1 MAMRS
6 IRKSLL
12 QFIFSGASMRRWND
26 KLRPVEL
33 FELDKQA
40 HKMITA
46 FLLWQQNS
54 AGLSEDEQRRL
65 GIDII
70 EGGLFDYFY
79 RLIITDI
86 KPPVFYRIKA
96 NKDHYSELT
105 AWALKELEP
114 RIRPLDESF
123 WERLVAYHSR
133 PAEETNELAD
143 RILSAAHMYAS
154 RWEFNLIE
162 PLNGFDEEIK
172 EIGPS
177 FDKRLLA
184 LKDVNGVNELLAG
197 PATALGRMA
206 NLCGQ
211 LRFQIRWAQTPRVPA
226 TSVLGHMFIVAV
238 YSYLFSLYLDACP
251 QRRLNDFYCGLFHD
265 LAELLTRDIITPV
278 KRSVAQLP
286 EIIHQYEDE
295 ELHSKILDPLE
306 EEGYGSIRER
316 LDYYLGLS
324 TKSEFNDTCR
334 QDGRIL
340 KLDGF
345 AALKERYNEDKFDPK
360 DGQLVKACDTLAAFI
375 EAYSSIHNGLGSP
388 HLYEAMAR
396 MRRECSAIRLGDF
409 SMAPLLA
416 DFD

>member
-1 MAMRS
+1 MRS

-40 HKMITA
+40 HKMIAA
-46 FLLWQQNS
+46 FLLWQQNT
-54 AGLSEDEQRRL
+54 AGMSDEEQRRI

-70 EGGLFDYFY
+70 EGGIFDYFY

-96 NKDHYSELT
+96 NSEHYRELT
-105 AWALKELEP
+105 AWTLKELEP
-114 RIRPLDESF
+114 RIRPLDEDF
-123 WERLVAYHSR
+123 WQRLTAYHSR
-133 PAEETNELAD
+133 PAEESNALSD

-154 RWEFNLIE
+154 RWEFCLIE

-177 FDKRLLA
+177 FNKRLLA
-184 LKDVNGVNELLAG
+184 LKDVDGVNELLAG
-197 PATALGRMA
+197 SGTALARMA

-238 YSYLFSLYLDACP
+238 YSYLFSLYLDGCP
-251 QRRLNDFYCGLFHD
+251 QRRINDFYCGLFHD

-306 EEGYGSIRER
+306 QEGYGHIRER
-316 LDYYLGLS
+316 LDYYLGLT
-324 TKSEFNDTCR
+324 TKSEFHDTFR
-334 QDGRIL
+334 TDQGIQ
-340 KLDGF
+340 KADGF
-345 AALKERYNEDKFDPK
+345 ADLQARCNDDRFDPK
-360 DGQLVKACDTLAAFI
+360 DGQLIKACDNLAAFI
-375 EAYSSIHNGLGSP
+375 EAYSSIHNSLGSP

-396 MRRECSAIRLGDF
+396 MRRDISAIRLGSF
-409 SMAPLLA
+409 SLAPLLA

>member
-1 MAMRS
+1 MRS

-12 QFIFSGASMRRWND
+12 QFIFSGANMRRWND

-40 HKMITA
+40 HKMIVA
-46 FLLWQQNS
+46 FLLWQQN
-54 AGLSEDEQRRL
+54 ATHLSEEEHRRM

-70 EGGLFDYFY
+70 EGGIFDYFY

-96 NKDHYSELT
+96 NKEHYAELT

-114 RIRPLDESF
+114 RIRPLDEDF
-123 WERLVAYHSR
+123 WQRLVHYHQR
-133 PAEETNELAD
+133 PAEEANRLSD

-154 RWEFNLIE
+154 RWEFSLIE

-177 FDKRLLA
+177 FNRRLLA
-184 LKDVNGVNELLAG
+184 LKNVEGVNELLAG
-197 PATALGRMA
+197 SGTALARMA

-238 YSYLFSLYLDACP
+238 YAYLFSLYLDGCA
-251 QRRLNDFYCGLFHD
+251 QRRINDFYCGLFHD

-306 EEGYGSIRER
+306 QEGFGHIRER
-316 LDYYLGLS
+316 LAYYLGLAS
-324 TKSEFNDTCR
+324 QSEFSDTCR
-334 QDGRIL
+334 VDGTILKQDG
-340 KLDGF
+340 F
-345 AALKERYNEDKFDPK
+345 PALQENFNRDEYDPK
-360 DGQLVKACDTLAAFI
+360 DGQLIKACDTLAAFI
-375 EAYSSIHNGLGSP
+375 EAYSSIHNGIGSP

-396 MRRECSAIRLGDF
+396 MRRECSGIWLGSF

>member
-1 MAMRS
+1 MRS

-12 QFIFSGASMRRWND
+12 QFIFSGAYMRRWND

-40 HKMITA
+40 HKMIVA
-46 FLLWQQNS
+46 FLLWQQNTRL
-54 AGLSEDEQRRL
+54 LSEDEQRRIGL
-65 GIDII
+65 DII
-70 EGGLFDYFY
+70 EGGIFDYFY

-86 KPPVFYRIKA
+86 KPPVFYRIRA
-96 NKDHYSELT
+96 NQEHYRELT
-105 AWALKELEP
+105 AWTLNELEP
-114 RIRPLDESF
+114 RIRPLDENF
-123 WERLVAYHSR
+123 WQRLVAYHTR
-133 PAEETNELAD
+133 PADTTDSLAD

-154 RWEFNLIE
+154 RWEFSLIE

-172 EIGPS
+172 DIGPS
-177 FDKRLLA
+177 FNRRLLA
-184 LKDVNGVNELLAG
+184 LKDVEGVNELLAG
-197 PATALGRMA
+197 SGTALARMA

-211 LRFQIRWAQTPRVPA
+211 LRFQIRWAQTPRMPV

-238 YSYLFSLYLDACP
+238 YSYLLSLHLDGCP
-251 QRRLNDFYCGLFHD
+251 QRRINDFYCGLFHD

-306 EEGYGSIRER
+306 QEGYGHIRER
-316 LDYYLGLS
+316 LDYYLGLA
-324 TKSEFNDTCR
+324 TNSEFNDTCR
-334 QDGRIL
+334 VDGDVI
-340 KLDGF
+340 KVNGF
-345 AALKERYNEDKFDPK
+345 AELGGRYNEDVFDPK
-360 DGQLVKACDTLAAFI
+360 DGQLIKACDTLAAFI
-375 EAYSSIHNGLGSP
+375 EAYSSIHNGVGSP

-396 MRRECSAIRLGDF
+396 MRRECSGIRLGNF
-409 SMAPLLA
+409 SLAPLLA

>member
-1 MAMRS
+1 MRS
-6 IRKSLL
+6 LRKSLL

-46 FLLWQQNS
+46 FLLWQQNTV
-54 AGLSEDEQRRL
+54 AMTAEEQRRI
-65 GIDII
+65 GIEII

-96 NKDHYSELT
+96 NREHYQELT
-105 AWALKELEP
+105 AWALRELEV
-114 RIRPLDESF
+114 RIRPLDEAF
-123 WERLVAYHSR
+123 WQRLVTYHTR
-133 PAEETNELAD
+133 PAEEADSLAD

-154 RWEFNLIE
+154 RWEFSLIE

-177 FDKRLLA
+177 FNRRLLA
-184 LKDVNGVNELLAG
+184 LKDVEGVNELLAG
-197 PATALGRMA
+197 SATALARMA

-238 YSYLFSLYLDACP
+238 YSYLFSLYLDGCP
-251 QRRLNDFYCGLFHD
+251 QRRINDFYCGLFHD

-295 ELHSKILDPLE
+295 ELHNKILDPLE
-306 EEGYGSIRER
+306 QEGYGHIRER

-324 TKSEFNDTCR
+324 TKSGFNDTCR
-334 QDGRIL
+334 VDGRIL

-345 AALKERYNEDKFDPK
+345 TALSENYNSDAFDPK
-360 DGQLVKACDTLAAFI
+360 DGQLIKACDTLAAFI
-375 EAYSSIHNGLGSP
+375 EAYSSIHNGIGSP
-388 HLYEAMAR
+388 HLYEAVAR
-396 MRRECSAIRLGDF
+396 MRREAGGIRLGSF
-409 SMAPLLA
+409 SLAPLLA

>member
-1 MAMRS
+1 MRS

-12 QFIFSGASMRRWND
+12 QFIFSGANMRRWND

-40 HKMITA
+40 HKMIVA
-46 FLLWQQNS
+46 FLLWQQN
-54 AGLSEDEQRRL
+54 ATHLSEEEHRRM

-70 EGGLFDYFY
+70 EGGIFDYFY

-96 NKDHYSELT
+96 NKEHYAELT

-114 RIRPLDESF
+114 RIRPLDEDF
-123 WERLVAYHSR
+123 WQRLVRYHQR
-133 PAEETNELAD
+133 PAEEANRLSD

-154 RWEFNLIE
+154 RWEFSLIE

-177 FDKRLLA
+177 FNRRLLA
-184 LKDVNGVNELLAG
+184 LKDVEGVNELLAG
-197 PATALGRMA
+197 SGTALARMA

-238 YSYLFSLYLDACP
+238 YAYLFSLYLDGCA
-251 QRRLNDFYCGLFHD
+251 QRRINDFYCGLFHD

-306 EEGYGSIRER
+306 QEGCGHIRER
-316 LDYYLGLS
+316 LAYYLGLAS
-324 TKSEFNDTCR
+324 QSEFSDTCR
-334 QDGRIL
+334 VDGTILKQDGFPSL
-340 KLDGF
+340 QENFNSD
-345 AALKERYNEDKFDPK
+345 EYDPK
-360 DGQLVKACDTLAAFI
+360 DGQLIKACDTLAAFI
-375 EAYSSIHNGLGSP
+375 EAYSSIHNGMGSP

-396 MRRECSAIRLGDF
+396 MRRECSGIRLGSF

>member
-1 MAMRS
+1 MRS

-12 QFIFSGASMRRWND
+12 QFIFSGANMRRWND

-40 HKMITA
+40 HKMIAA
-46 FLLWQQNS
+46 FLLWQQN
-54 AGLSEDEQRRL
+54 AGKLSEEEHRRM
-65 GIDII
+65 GTDII
-70 EGGLFDYFY
+70 EGGIFDYFY

-96 NKDHYSELT
+96 NKEHYAELT
-105 AWALKELEP
+105 AWTLKELEP
-114 RIRPLDESF
+114 RIRPLDEDF
-123 WERLVAYHSR
+123 WQRLVHYHQR
-133 PAEETNELAD
+133 PAEEANRLSD

-154 RWEFNLIE
+154 RWEFTLIE
-162 PLNGFDEEIK
+162 PLNAFDEEIK

-177 FDKRLLA
+177 FNKRLLA
-184 LKDVNGVNELLAG
+184 LKDVEGVNELLAG
-197 PATALGRMA
+197 SGTALARMA

-238 YSYLFSLYLDACP
+238 YAYLFSLYLDGCA
-251 QRRLNDFYCGLFHD
+251 QRRINDFYCGLFHD

-306 EEGYGSIRER
+306 QEGYGHIRER
-316 LDYYLGLS
+316 LDYYLGLA

-334 QDGRIL
+334 VEGNTV
-340 KLDGF
+340 KKEGF
-345 AALKERYNEDKFDPK
+345 LALQEGFNRDAYDPK
-360 DGQLVKACDTLAAFI
+360 DGQLIKACDTLAAFI
-375 EAYSSIHNGLGSP
+375 EAYSSIHNGMGSP

-396 MRRECSAIRLGDF
+396 MRRECSNIRLGSF

>member
-1 MAMRS
+1 MRS

-12 QFIFSGASMRRWND
+12 QFIFSGANMRRWND

-33 FELDKQA
+33 FELDKQG
-40 HKMITA
+40 HKMIAA
-46 FLLWQQNS
+46 FLLWQQN
-54 AGLSEDEQRRL
+54 AEHLSEEEHRRM

-70 EGGLFDYFY
+70 EGGIFDYFY

-96 NKDHYSELT
+96 NKEHYAELT

-114 RIRPLDESF
+114 RIHPLDEDF
-123 WERLVAYHSR
+123 WQRLVRYHRR
-133 PAEETNELAD
+133 PAEEADRLSD

-154 RWEFNLIE
+154 RWEFSLIE
-162 PLNGFDEEIK
+162 PLNSFDEEIK

-177 FDKRLLA
+177 FNKRLLA
-184 LKDVNGVNELLAG
+184 LKDVEGVNELLAG
-197 PATALGRMA
+197 SGTALARMA

-238 YSYLFSLYLDACP
+238 YSYLFSLYLDGCE
-251 QRRLNDFYCGLFHD
+251 QRRINDFYCGLFHD

-306 EEGYGSIRER
+306 QEGYGHIRER
-316 LDYYLGLS
+316 LDYYLGLA

-334 QDGRIL
+334 EGGTILKQDGFL
-340 KLDGF
+340 
-345 AALKERYNEDKFDPK
+345 ALQENFNRNECDPK
-360 DGQLVKACDTLAAFI
+360 DGELIKVCDTLAAFI

-396 MRRECSAIRLGDF
+396 MRRECSNKRLGSF

>member
-1 MAMRS
+1 MRS

-12 QFIFSGASMRRWND
+12 QFIFSGAYMRRWND

-40 HKMITA
+40 HKMIVA
-46 FLLWQQNS
+46 FLLWQQNTRL
-54 AGLSEDEQRRL
+54 LSEDEQRRIGL
-65 GIDII
+65 EII
-70 EGGLFDYFY
+70 EGGIFDYFY

-86 KPPVFYRIKA
+86 KPPVFYRIRT
-96 NKDHYSELT
+96 NQEHYRELT
-105 AWALKELEP
+105 AWTLNELEP
-114 RIRPLDESF
+114 RIRPLDENF
-123 WERLVAYHSR
+123 WQRLVAYHTR
-133 PAEETNELAD
+133 PADTTDSLAD

-154 RWEFNLIE
+154 RWEFSLIE

-172 EIGPS
+172 DIGPS
-177 FDKRLLA
+177 FNRKLLA
-184 LKDVNGVNELLAG
+184 LKDVEGVNELLAG
-197 PATALGRMA
+197 SGTALARMA

-211 LRFQIRWAQTPRVPA
+211 LRFQIRWAQTPRMPV

-238 YSYLFSLYLDACP
+238 YSYLLSLHLDGCP
-251 QRRLNDFYCGLFHD
+251 QRRINDFYCGLFHD

-306 EEGYGSIRER
+306 QEGCGHIRER
-316 LDYYLGLS
+316 LDYYLGLA
-324 TKSEFNDTCR
+324 TNSEFNDTCR
-334 QDGRIL
+334 VDGDVI
-340 KLDGF
+340 KVNGF
-345 AALKERYNEDKFDPK
+345 AELGGRYNEDVFDPK
-360 DGQLVKACDTLAAFI
+360 DGQLIKACDTLAAFI
-375 EAYSSIHNGLGSP
+375 EAYSSIHNGVGSP

-396 MRRECSAIRLGDF
+396 MRRECSGIRLGNF
-409 SMAPLLA
+409 SLAPLLA